1 MTESKA
7 DPLSDEEVIA
17 VDVGVELEE
26 LLQGHPRSLRHGE
39 ARLTL
44 LHSVHRLAV
53 QRRCQWVCVRQG
65 DRDDKEARDRESSGA
80 TVCHCNA
87 SSLHAKEAAS
97 RNLQNW

>member
-1 MTESKA
+1 VTESKA

-44 LHSVHRLAV
+44 LHPVHRLAV
-53 QRRCQWVCVRQG
+53 QRRCRWECVRQG
-65 DRDDKEARDRESSGA
+65 DRDDKQARDCESGGA

-87 SSLHAKEAAS
+87 SSLHVK
-97 RNLQNW
+97 